1 MPLLAISKTFMEINA
16 AISSTKHEHIAKYKR
31 ITTMLKKM
39 LLTYATRGG
48 KKDWSRL
55 LLRLEHG
62 VLLLRDVKLKGFIKK
77 ENKELMSK
85 EMGNFWKK

>member
-48 KKDWSRL
+48 KKG
-55 LLRLEHG
+55 LE
-62 VLLLRDVKLKGFIKK
+62 KTFIKVRTRCSSTARREAK
-77 ENKELMSK
+77 
-85 EMGNFWKK
+85 GVY